1 MARNRS
7 FQNEIPP
14 SRVNI
19 RYVKKTDGAQEKIEL
34 PLKLLLLG
42 DYNLRPDSTPLD
54 ERKKISV
61 NKDNFDDVLREQKIK
76 LSMLVPNRLMEK
88 EGEEVKDGEELKVE
102 LDIDSLKAF
111 GPDEV
116 VRRVPELAKMLEIR
130 ELLTD
135 LKARVITN
143 RDFRQALDKIV
154 KDKTQLAAI
163 TQELDR
169 IAPLP
174 GVITGPE
181 DDKAS

>member
-61 NKDNFDDVLREQKIK
+61 NKDNFEDVLREQKLK
-76 LSMLVPNRLMEK
+76 LSMLVPNRLTGK
-88 EGEEVKDGEELKVE
+88 EDDELKVE
-102 LDIDSLKAF
+102 SSSST
-111 GPDEV
+111 
-116 VRRVPELAKMLEIR
+116 R
-130 ELLTD
+130 
-135 LKARVITN
+135 
-143 RDFRQALDKIV
+143 
-154 KDKTQLAAI
+154 
-163 TQELDR
+163 
-169 IAPLP
+169 
-174 GVITGPE
+174 
-181 DDKAS
+181 

>member
-42 DYNLRPDSTPLD
+42 DYTLRSDSTPLD
-54 ERKKISV
+54 ERKKISI
-61 NKDNFDDVLREQKIK
+61 NKDNFDDVLREQKLK
-76 LSMLVPNRLMEK
+76 LSMNVPNRLT
-88 EGEEVKDGEELKVE
+88 GKDGQDELRVD
-102 LDIDSLKAF
+102 LDLDSLKAF
-111 GPDEV
+111 NPDEI
-116 VRRVPELAKMLEIR
+116 VRRVPELARMLEIR

-143 RDFRQALDKIV
+143 RDFRQALEKIV
-154 KDKTQLAAI
+154 KDKDQLSAI
-163 TQELDR
+163 TAELDR

-174 GVITGPE
+174 DVIAGQGGE
-181 DDKAS
+181 ES

>member
-1 MARNRS
+1 MAKSRS

-19 RYVKKTDGAQEKIEL
+19 RYVKKTDGAQEKVEL

-42 DYNLRPDSTPLD
+42 DYTLRPDDTPLD

-61 NKDNFDDVLREQKIK
+61 DKDNFDEVLKEQKLK
-76 LSMLVPNRLMEK
+76 VSMSVPNRLS
-88 EGEEVKDGEELKVE
+88 GQPDDELKVE
-102 LDIDSLKAF
+102 LAIDSLKAF
-111 GPDEV
+111 TPDEV
-116 VRRVPELAKMLEIR
+116 VKRVPELAKMLEIR

-143 RDFRQALDKIV
+143 RSFRQALEKIV
-154 KDKTQLAAI
+154 QDKDQLAAI
-163 TQELDR
+163 TSELDR

-174 GVITGPE
+174 DVIKG
-181 DDKAS
+181 KAD

>member
-19 RYVKKTDGAQEKIEL
+19 RYVKKTDGAQEKVEL

-42 DYNLRPDSTPLD
+42 DYTLRPDDTPLD
-54 ERKKISV
+54 ERKKI
-61 NKDNFDDVLREQKIK
+61 NIDKDNFDEVLKEQRLK
-76 LSMLVPNRLMEK
+76 LSMMVPNRLT
-88 EGEEVKDGEELKVE
+88 KDGTELKVE
-102 LDIDSLKAF
+102 LDVDSLKAF
-111 GPDEV
+111 SPDEI

-143 RDFRQALDKIV
+143 RDFRQALERIVRDKG
-154 KDKTQLAAI
+154 QLEAI
-163 TQELDR
+163 SRELDR

-174 GVITGPE
+174 DVVAGKGGADE
-181 DDKAS
+181 GH

>member
-7 FQNEIPP
+7 FQDEIPP

-42 DYNLRPDSTPLD
+42 DYTLRQDSTPLE

-61 NKDNFDDVLREQKIK
+61 DKDNFDEVLKEQKLK
-76 LSMLVPNRLMEK
+76 LTMSVPNRLTGV
-88 EGEEVKDGEELKVE
+88 EGDELKVS

-111 GPDEV
+111 TPDEL
-116 VRRVPELAKMLEIR
+116 VRRVPELKQMLELR

-143 RDFRQALDKIV
+143 RDFRQALERIV
-154 KDKTQLAAI
+154 RDPGQREAILA
-163 TQELDR
+163 ELDR
-169 IAPLP
+169 VAPVPEVIA
-174 GVITGPE
+174 GKGET
-181 DDKAS
+181 AN

>member
-1 MARNRS
+1 MAKSRS

-19 RYVKKTDGAQEKIEL
+19 RYVKKTDGAQEKVEL

-42 DYNLRPDSTPLD
+42 DYTLRPDDTPLD

-61 NKDNFDDVLREQKIK
+61 DKDNFDEVLKEQKLK
-76 LSMLVPNRLMEK
+76 LSMLVPNRLSGQ
-88 EGEEVKDGEELKVE
+88 EGDELTVD

-111 GPDEV
+111 TPDQIV
-116 VRRVPELAKMLEIR
+116 QRVPELAKMLEIR

-143 RDFRQALDKIV
+143 RNFRQALEKIV
-154 KDKTQLAAI
+154 QDKDQLAAI
-163 TQELDR
+163 TSELDR

-174 GVITGPE
+174 DVIKGK
-181 DDKAS
+181 DAGH